1 MDDVLVIGAGPAGNQ
16 AALGL
21 AKRGHTV
28 TVVDRRHVI
37 GEKLCSGIVGAECL
51 REFPAA
57 ESQIYRPA
65 SAAEVNSP
73 SAARLRLERDEP
85 QAYILNR
92 VSYVASFA
100 DQARESGASYLLGH
114 MVRSLQVEEDCV
126 RAVVQN
132 GAGPELVEARC
143 AVVASGFGSNLTRL
157 AGLSQ
162 VRDYAIGTQAVVKA
176 PKVKEIEVFL
186 DREIA
191 PGFFAWLVPT
201 TEDNALVGLL
211 SRSRDCDLLNRLLH
225 TLVEEGRIERVV
237 SGPERWGVP
246 MGALPR
252 VSRSRVLVVGDAAGQ
267 VKPMTGGGIY
277 YGLLAG
283 RVAAETLD
291 QALVA
296 DDLSDSFLSL
306 YEKECH
312 KLFGEEMQVGYTARS
327 LFELL
332 GNKHLNYVVK
342 KLSDNRLARGLLES
356 PSLNFDW
363 HSKPITAL
371 LRIPF
376 MTSLLRLVGA
386 GARTLASN
394 R

>member
-21 AKRGHTV
+21 ARRGHAV
-28 TVVDRRHVI
+28 TVVDRRHNI
-37 GEKLCSGIVGAECL
+37 GDKLCSGIVGAECL
-51 REFPAA
+51 RQFPAA
-57 ESQIYRPA
+57 ASQIYRPA

-73 SAARLRLERDEP
+73 SGARLRLERDEP
-85 QAYILNR
+85 PAYILDR

-100 DQARESGASYLLGH
+100 DQAREFGAKYRLGH
-114 MVRSLQVEEDCV
+114 AVRSLQVDDDCV
-126 RAVVQN
+126 RAVIQN

-162 VRDYAIGTQAVVKA
+162 VEDFAIGTQAVVKA
-176 PKVKEIEVFL
+176 PNLEEIDVFL
-186 DREIA
+186 DHEIA
-191 PGFFAWLVPT
+191 PGFFAWLIPT
-201 TEDNALVGLL
+201 SKDKALVGLL
-211 SRSRDCDLLNRLLH
+211 SRSRDFDLLNGLIA
-225 TLVEEGRIERVV
+225 TLKDEGKIKAVV

-246 MGALPR
+246 MRTLPR
-252 VSRSRVLVVGDAAGQ
+252 MSRSRVLVAGDAAGQ

-283 RVAAETLD
+283 GVAAETLHRG
-291 QALVA
+291 LVT
-296 DDLSDSFLSL
+296 DDLSDSFLSV
-306 YEKECH
+306 YEKECDR
-312 KLFGEEMQVGYTARS
+312 LFGEEMEVGYTARS

-332 GNKHLNYVVK
+332 GNKQLNYVVK
-342 KLSDNRLARGLLES
+342 QLSHNRIARGLIES

-363 HSKPITAL
+363 HSKPIKTL

-376 MTSLLRLVGA
+376 MKNLLRLLGE
-386 GARTLASN
+386 GARTLAPH